1 MQNLLTWHFW
11 FNLRPEPLLPIFVN
25 IFLGFLILLL
35 LASIFT
41 GIKQSR
47 KGLYKIF
54 WKKAY
59 NFSIGN
65 LIIGAVFF
73 FFNYERA
80 AFLSARFWLAIWI
93 IIMLWWLWPIVKQYR
108 LVPAKQK
115 QLAQEQEFKKYIP

>member
-11 FNLRPEPLLPIFVN
+11 FNLRPEPLLPIFVQ

-41 GIKQSR
+41 GIKKNR
-47 KGLYKIF
+47 KSLYKIF

-65 LIIGAVFF
+65 LIIGTAFF
-73 FFNYERA
+73 FFNYEQA
-80 AFLSARFWLAIWI
+80 AFLSARFWLAIWV
-93 IIMLWWLWPIVKQYR
+93 IIMLWWLWPIIKQYR
-108 LVPAKQK
+108 MVPTKQK
-115 QLAQEQEFKKYIP
+115 QLAEEQKFKKYIP

>member
-93 IIMLWWLWPIVKQYR
+93 ISMLWWLWPIVKQYR

-115 QLAQEQEFKKYIP
+115 QLAQEQEFKKYSP

>member
-1 MQNLLTWHFW
+1 
-11 FNLRPEPLLPIFVN
+11 
-25 IFLGFLILLL
+25 GFLILLL

-54 WKKAY
+54 WKEAY